1 MIYKTEV
8 IFVSGHSKWA
18 NIKRKKGAADA
29 QKGKVFTKLG
39 KEIQI
44 AVRDGGP
51 NPDNNAKLKDVIAK
65 AKAANMPNDNIQRS
79 IKKASGEGGSDNIE
93 EMQYEGYGPGGVA
106 IIVSVVT
113 DNRNRTAADVRH
125 LFDKFGGNMGSTRCV
140 SFMFDKKGLI
150 VMENDGSIDE
160 ETLMMDVLDAGADD
174 FTSTEESFEITTE
187 PSNFSAVRDALEAKG
202 YVFETAEVTMIP
214 QNYQTLTDEKQLM
227 QIEKLLDGLEENDDV
242 IDVYHNWESEDEE

>member
-125 LFDKFGGNMGSTRCV
+125 LLINSAETWALQAVYPLCSTR
-140 SFMFDKKGLI
+140 K
-150 VMENDGSIDE
+150 
-160 ETLMMDVLDAGADD
+160 VL
-174 FTSTEESFEITTE
+174 SLWKTTA
-187 PSNFSAVRDALEAKG
+187 P
-202 YVFETAEVTMIP
+202 
-214 QNYQTLTDEKQLM
+214 LTRKHL
-227 QIEKLLDGLEENDDV
+227 
-242 IDVYHNWESEDEE
+242 